1 MDSWTICYWKS
12 KKEAHVMLFFLKWQG
27 KNPNFGENGELV
39 LKETKG
45 LGKPIAYHND
55 KLVAKGL
62 LELIKYF
69 EDNGLMRLA

>member
-1 MDSWTICYWKS
+1 MDSWDICYWQNDS
-12 KKEAHVMLFFLKWQG
+12 EAKVMLAFLEWQG

-39 LKETKG
+39 LRETRG
-45 LGKPIAYHND
+45 HGGPIAYHNH